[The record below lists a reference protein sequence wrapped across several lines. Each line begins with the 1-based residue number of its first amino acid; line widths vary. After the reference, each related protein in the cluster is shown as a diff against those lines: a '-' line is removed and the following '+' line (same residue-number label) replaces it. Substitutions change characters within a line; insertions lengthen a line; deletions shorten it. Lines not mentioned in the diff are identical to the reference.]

1 MKSSVYIKLWPDEVN
16 ASIDSGNPNYNA
28 FISGLLSNPSTTK
41 EDRERIVGLLLKE
54 RDKGF
59 VTEEQV
65 VQIIRR
71 YTGSEDSKG
80 KVNQIKSADTINNDS
95 SVDDIKYKSPKD
107 THDFLV
113 AYNQDSILKYTCHN
127 IDDEDV
133 INEINKECGVAEYD
147 YDKHLQI
154 IQDHFN
160 LLKKGRYIHY
170 RILNLISAYLTGK
183 TIKGDA
189 SEWSSSNVQENW
201 ASVQLKEWAGNNP
214 HVVPNPDDNIASK
227 YRNSGYKLTKPY
239 KSSLTGLPITK
250 FSQSVLYFKSLFHIK
265 EDNSLKSIIE
275 YVNKVENYKERNIDI
290 TFDEGFL
297 EKTELFAY
305 VDALVQAYKAIIKIC
320 SNYANNSGLGNPQ
333 IKLSFYEDTDK
344 KCFCIHHINT
354 VYGKTKNDA
363 VSRIGESQMRL
374 IKSHINGLCDLYIQ
388 ASFKDDS
395 SYEINLWNGEDR
407 LYNKIDDIQ
416 GVKYIMKFYI

>member
-1 MKSSVYIKLWPDEVN
+1 MKSSEYDILWPDEGT
-16 ASIDSGNPNYNA
+16 ASLDSGKPNYNA

-41 EDRERIVGLLLKE
+41 EDRERIVDLLLKE

-71 YTGSEDSKG
+71 YTGSKDSKG
-80 KVNQIKSADTINNDS
+80 EVDQPQSSDTINNDS
-95 SVDDIKYKSPKD
+95 SGDGVKYKSPKD

-147 YDKHLQI
+147 FDKHLHI

-183 TIKGDA
+183 TMKGEA

-201 ASVQLKEWAGNNP
+201 SCLQLKEWARKNP
-214 HVVPNPDDNIASK
+214 HIVPNPDDNIASK
-227 YRNSGYKLTKPY
+227 YRNSGFKLTKPY
-239 KSSLTGLPITK
+239 KSSLSGAPITK

-275 YVNKVENYKERNIDI
+275 YVNKVEKYKENGIDI
-290 TFDEGFL
+290 YFDENFL

-320 SNYANNSGLGNPQ
+320 MNYAKSNGLDNP
-333 IKLSFYEDTDK
+333 IFNLSFYEEFDK
-344 KCFCIHHINT
+344 KCFSVHHLNT
-354 VYGKTKNDA
+354 EYGKTKNDA

-395 SYEINLWNGEDR
+395 SYEINLWNGENR
-407 LYNKIDDIQ
+407 SYEKIDDIQ
-416 GVKYIMKFYI
+416 GVKYIMKFLI

>member
-1 MKSSVYIKLWPDEVN
+1 MKQAQYDILMPEEGE
-16 ASIDSGNPNYNA
+16 ASLDRAKPNYNA
-28 FISGLLSNPSTTK
+28 FISGLLSSPSTTK
-41 EDRERIVGLLLKE
+41 EDRERIVDLLLKE

-65 VQIIRR
+65 VQMIRQ
-71 YTGSEDSKG
+71 YAGDINPKG
-80 KVNQIKSADTINNDS
+80 EATQPQSVDTNNNDTAEEGL
-95 SVDDIKYKSPKD
+95 KYKSPKD

-133 INEINKECGVAEYD
+133 INEINKECGVTEYD
-147 YDKHLQI
+147 FEKHLQI
-154 IQDHFN
+154 IQEHFN

-183 TIKGDA
+183 TMKGEA
-189 SEWSSSNVQENW
+189 SNWSSSDVQENW
-201 ASVQLKEWAGNNP
+201 SSLQLKQWAKNNP
-214 HVVPNPDDNIASK
+214 HIVPNPDDNIASK
-227 YRNSGYKLTKPY
+227 YRNSGFKLTKPY
-239 KSSLTGLPITK
+239 KSSLTGTPITK

-275 YVNKVENYKERNIDI
+275 YVNKAEKYKENAIDI
-290 TFDEGFL
+290 SFDENFL

-320 SNYANNSGLGNPQ
+320 VNYAKSNGLDNP
-333 IKLSFYEDTDK
+333 IFDLSFYEETDK
-344 KCFCIHHINT
+344 KCFCVHHINT
-354 VYGKTKNDA
+354 EYGKTKNDA

-407 LYNKIDDIQ
+407 SYSKIDDIQ
-416 GVKYIMKFYI
+416 GVKYIMKFLI